1 MASLQL
7 IDDVALDRRIFLPD
21 DQTWLIGRGRE
32 CDVRLRDS
40 SISREH
46 ARIVVESGLYYLE
59 DLDSRNGTFL
69 NEAPV
74 HAAVPLYDGDVLR
87 ISRFAFTFRSDGD
100 GLAETFDD
108 ESTMIAPQAGEP
120 ADGFST
126 EEFVARMSV
135 AETSIAE
142 PAPDGAETGID
153 RQLRVILQ
161 LLHDVK
167 STHDLDVSLPLILG
181 AACELFPQ
189 CENAQIAVVRSDGR
203 IVTRAVKRGADQAAA
218 VFEVIDRADS
228 IPASVVRS
236 GEFVSL
242 LGSDARRHAMF
253 GDDVQ
258 CLVCV
263 PIVSTGGCVRGALSL
278 EGRTSPTSA
287 CEAQRPLLEGVAS
300 VVAGAI
306 EASDALANQRELE
319 KDRRQ
324 LRMARVIQQRML
336 PSEPPEIAG
345 YSVAH
350 AYQPAHGVGGDY
362 FDYYPLHDNRWVLI
376 IADVCGKGLSAS
388 LSAAQLAAEFR
399 HCMELSRSVKAALRR
414 LNQFFFATEVLVTL
428 QFAVLDPRG
437 HTLSIANA
445 GHPAPLRRR
454 GKTGSVTRVAAQRS
468 GLPLGID
475 ADEQYHLTNIRIKPN
490 DSLLFY
496 TDGATDAFNRQ
507 GELFGWKLLQAALAD
522 GAGGAAE
529 QIELIRDRLNAHQL
543 GREPTDDT
551 CLVCLQRTAE

>member
-203 IVTRAVKRGADQAAA
+203 IVTRADHCN
-218 VFEVIDRADS
+218 
-228 IPASVVRS
+228 
-236 GEFVSL
+236 
-242 LGSDARRHAMF
+242 LGN
-253 GDDVQ
+253 
-258 CLVCV
+258 
-263 PIVSTGGCVRGALSL
+263 
-278 EGRTSPTSA
+278 
-287 CEAQRPLLEGVAS
+287 
-300 VVAGAI
+300 
-306 EASDALANQRELE
+306 LA
-319 KDRRQ
+319 
-324 LRMARVIQQRML
+324 
-336 PSEPPEIAG
+336 
-345 YSVAH
+345 
-350 AYQPAHGVGGDY
+350 
-362 FDYYPLHDNRWVLI
+362 
-376 IADVCGKGLSAS
+376 
-388 LSAAQLAAEFR
+388 
-399 HCMELSRSVKAALRR
+399 
-414 LNQFFFATEVLVTL
+414 
-428 QFAVLDPRG
+428 
-437 HTLSIANA
+437 
-445 GHPAPLRRR
+445 
-454 GKTGSVTRVAAQRS
+454 
-468 GLPLGID
+468 
-475 ADEQYHLTNIRIKPN
+475 
-490 DSLLFY
+490 
-496 TDGATDAFNRQ
+496 
-507 GELFGWKLLQAALAD
+507 
-522 GAGGAAE
+522 
-529 QIELIRDRLNAHQL
+529 
-543 GREPTDDT
+543 
-551 CLVCLQRTAE
+551 